1 LYFEKEN
8 NNFLAGKYYFMAAS
22 YQKVRVFLDV
32 FNYNI
37 FTNTIQ
43 KAIKLLIKNQP
54 NPEKEAEAIE
64 LAVQCVGKA
73 NDESLTHLLIEYL
86 MGDHDGMPKDAKY
99 LFKLYL
105 SLKQYVEAAKTA
117 ILIARQ
123 EQQTGNYR
131 DAHDVLFGMNQ
142 DLVKEKIKIPFEV
155 QQNLMLLHSY
165 ILVKVKNIQKS
176 LIYKALLSL
185 IDAKNKF
192 RFK

>member
-1 LYFEKEN
+1 
-8 NNFLAGKYYFMAAS
+8 M
-22 YQKVRVFLDV
+22 
-32 FNYNI
+32 
-37 FTNTIQ
+37 
-43 KAIKLLIKNQP
+43 LIKNQP
-54 NPEKEAEAIE
+54 TPEKEAEAIE

-73 NDESLTHLLIEYL
+73 KDESLTHLLIEYL

-131 DAHDVLFGMNQ
+131 DAHDVLFGMHQ

-165 ILVKVKNIQKS
+165 ILVKTHIKQNNHLRAARLLCRVAENISKFPSRMFFS
-176 LIYKALLSL
+176 LTLLL
-185 IDAKNKF
+185 I
-192 RFK
+192 